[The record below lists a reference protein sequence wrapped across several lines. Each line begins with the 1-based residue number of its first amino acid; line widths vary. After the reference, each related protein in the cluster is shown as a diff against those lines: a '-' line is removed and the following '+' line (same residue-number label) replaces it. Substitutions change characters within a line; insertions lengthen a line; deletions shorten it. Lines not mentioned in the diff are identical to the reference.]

1 MAKTLDNVLD
11 EATGTKVVS
20 TYLRTG
26 IGTDFQAVSPPT
38 FEFLI
43 SFTSRVFPYTT
54 LYPINK
60 SNLSIS
66 M

>member
-38 FEFLI
+38 FEFSI
-43 SFTSRVFPYTT
+43 SFTLRVFPYT
-54 LYPINK
+54 LYSNK
-60 SNLSIS
+60 
-66 M
+66 

>member
-38 FEFLI
+38 FEFSI
-43 SFTSRVFPYTT
+43 SFTSRVFPYT
-54 LYPINK
+54 LYSNK
-60 SNLSIS
+60 
-66 M
+66 